1 MNDNEIKKLI
11 GTNIRIFR
19 KLNNMTLDDLSEKLG
34 CKNTS
39 LSYYERGVQAISAI
53 NLYKISKILN
63 VPIEKFYKKNTT
75 I

>member
-34 CKNTS
+34 CKYTS
-39 LSYYERGVQAISAI
+39 LSYYERGVQAISAV
-53 NLYKISKILN
+53 NLYKISEILN